1 MISKSSICVFRFT
14 SKSNFVPNFKSA
26 AVIFNIFK
34 CAVIP
39 IFKGCRNLFICKF
52 SNACMDFAKRFSMLA
67 KFALKDSNWP
77 YVYFGLAVLGLVT
90 VLLVSRSD
98 KENFNNL
105 SYIR

>member
-1 MISKSSICVFRFT
+1 MNTTTTILLVVWIVLVLDSSG
-14 SKSNFVPNFKSA
+14 
-26 AVIFNIFK
+26 AV
-34 CAVIP
+34 
-39 IFKGCRNLFICKF
+39 LCKF
-52 SNACMDFAKRFSMLA
+52 SNSCMDFAKRFSMLA

>member
-1 MISKSSICVFRFT
+1 MNTTTTILLVVWIIIVLDSSG
-14 SKSNFVPNFKSA
+14 
-26 AVIFNIFK
+26 AV
-34 CAVIP
+34 
-39 IFKGCRNLFICKF
+39 LCKF